1 MIVYTRTLC
10 KNSFTCSGVRSCCT
24 CQIAC
29 ASVFAPPHTPTQIGR
44 SVLAPPNVPA
54 ARVAVLRAAFQKAV
68 KDKDFLAGAE
78 KVSLP
83 VRAASGD
90 EIQAAV
96 QKVLG
101 SSPELVK
108 RVKDVLDAN

>member
-1 MIVYTRTLC
+1 M
-10 KNSFTCSGVRSCCT
+10 
-24 CQIAC
+24 
-29 ASVFAPPHTPTQIGR
+29 
-44 SVLAPPNVPA
+44 
-54 ARVAVLRAAFQKAV
+54 

-96 QKVLG
+96 QKVLS